1 MFAALSDDDCDAV
14 LRVLKARQGRPGDTL
29 FHEGDPGDTLM
40 IVVEG
45 KLEATVKTASGL
57 QATLS
62 VIEPGHVV
70 GELAFLDAA
79 PRAATV
85 STKSGAT
92 VLEFSRRALL
102 VLCRDQ
108 PRIGA
113 ILQRNVLADLARR
126 VRAIEGT
133 PAPAGPMSARA
144 PASLRIGSTPPTARE
159 SLAPTSIRSKP
170 RTVTAAQLR
179 TVRVLATHSDEDLE
193 LLAYM
198 ATLRTFIRGEA
209 LMQEGTEGDAAFLI
223 LDGTV
228 SISRAGDSM
237 PTVTLEPGA
246 LVGQL
251 ALLDRARRSATVTA
265 MTDTTALEL
274 KASVFGN
281 LVNAS
286 SPLALRFQREV
297 ATAAARHLRGANARF
312 AANTGGT
319 QGATLHE
326 LDDDWSDGSDEPI
339 ELGVD
344 LGAIRHS
351 ARPR

>member
-1 MFAALSDDDCDAV
+1 MFAALTDDDCDAV
-14 LRVLKARQGRPGDTL
+14 LRVLKARHGRPGDTL
-29 FHEGDPGDTLM
+29 FREGDPGETLM

-45 KLEATVKTASGL
+45 QLEATVKTASGA
-57 QATLS
+57 QAKLS

-113 ILQRNVLADLARR
+113 ILQRHVLADLARR

-133 PAPAGPMSARA
+133 LAPAPAGPLSARSA
-144 PASLRIGSTPPTARE
+144 PASLRAGGSPAADRQ
-159 SLAPTSIRSKP
+159 SLAPHSMRTKP

-198 ATLRTFIRGEA
+198 ATLRVFARNEV

-223 LDGTV
+223 LDGRV
-228 SISRAGDSM
+228 DVSRAGETM
-237 PTVTLEPGA
+237 PVATLEPGA

-265 MTDTTALEL
+265 QSETTVLEL

-312 AANTGGT
+312 VANAGGAGP
-319 QGATLHE
+319 QAPALHE
-326 LDDDWSDGSDEPI
+326 VEGDWSDGSDEPI

-344 LGAIRHS
+344 LDAIRH
-351 ARPR
+351 